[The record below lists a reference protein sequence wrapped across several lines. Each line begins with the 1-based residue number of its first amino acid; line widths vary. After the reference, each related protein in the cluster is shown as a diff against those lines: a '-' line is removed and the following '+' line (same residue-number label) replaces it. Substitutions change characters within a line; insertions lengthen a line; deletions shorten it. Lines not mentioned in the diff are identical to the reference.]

1 MIERDHSLTETAKE
15 APTARDGPA
24 PPEGTMLTRSKHWF
38 ADRIPVRSKHWF
50 AAATLWLIGA
60 AVLLGTNG
68 FRWT

>member
-1 MIERDHSLTETAKE
+1 MIERDHYLQREAEE

-24 PPEGTMLTRSKHWF
+24 TQEGTMLTRSKHWL
-38 ADRIPVRSKHWF
+38 